1 MFESDQHAGKVLGM
15 QEAICRRDFLN
26 SALLA
31 SGSLLM
37 SAATPAQLLAQERRE
52 WDGYAGEGD
61 YRFSSGNTEEVLRTA
76 HDVRDGKYDTVPA
89 DAIDTGELYDC
100 VIVGG
105 GFAGLSAALFFRNQG
120 GSGRTCLVL
129 ENHPIFGGLAKRN
142 EFVVEGHR
150 LYAPQASVHFQL
162 PYPNSFLEGVYE
174 SFGLDWNAFKQ
185 YQTWQGPSPEIP
197 LSRSPY
203 QMLATTPKT
212 YGFYFGAK
220 FGQKPGVWLVDPFG
234 KNLQGSPLPQKM
246 REELLA
252 LHRGHRAQNP
262 WVYEYPGDEISRR
275 LDSITF
281 EDYLMQTFG
290 LSQDTTRLWFTS
302 ENAGGFGVG
311 PDALSG
317 MCAFS
322 WSSIP
327 TVDDSPQTGWQMFPG
342 GNSGMIRMI
351 VKTLNPEAIEGPRG
365 METTWKN
372 PVNLEALDRKGQPVR
387 IRLRSTAVRVE
398 HSGEPRKSEFVWITY
413 AQAGKTYRVKA
424 KSAVMAGG
432 GWITRHVV
440 RDLDQVRREAYAQF
454 CYAPYIVA
462 NVAVRNWQF
471 LYKLGISGGRW
482 FEGLGGFTEVRKM
495 ATFGVD
501 SSVAGPDRPT
511 VLTLFVDFAKPGLP
525 TAEQG
530 RKGRME
536 LISTPFRDYELRIRE
551 QMTEMF
557 GRTGFDAKHDIAG
570 IVLNRWGHAFIN
582 PQPGFFFGANGRPA
596 PRDALRTAPF
606 GRIAFSH
613 SDLAGAGDHRNA
625 FIESHRAVGQ
635 LLDRVLA

>member
-1 MFESDQHAGKVLGM
+1 M
-15 QEAICRRDFLN
+15 QEAIDRRDCLY

-31 SGSLLM
+31 SGYVLM
-37 SAATPAQLLAQERRE
+37 SGATPAQLVAQEG
-52 WDGYAGEGD
+52 WGAGAYAGEGD
-61 YRFSSGNTEEVLRTA
+61 YRDSAGNTEEVLRTA
-76 HDVRDGKYDTVPA
+76 HTVRDGAYDTVPA
-89 DAIDTGELYDC
+89 DATDTGELYDC

-105 GFAGLSAALFFRNQG
+105 GFAGLSAALFFRNQAG
-120 GSGRTCLVL
+120 PGRTCLVL

-142 EFVVEGHR
+142 EFMVNGHR
-150 LYAPQASVHFQL
+150 LYAPQASVHFQP
-162 PYPNSFLEGVYE
+162 PYPNSFLEHVYE
-174 SFGLDWNAFKQ
+174 SFGLDWDAFKQ
-185 YQTWQGPSPEIP
+185 YQVWQGPSPEIP

-220 FGQKPGVWLVDPFG
+220 FGQKQGLWVVDPFG
-234 KNLQGSPLPQKM
+234 KNLDGCPLPKKM
-246 REELLA
+246 REELLT
-252 LHRGHRAQNP
+252 LHRGRRAP
-262 WVYEYPGDEISRR
+262 GAWAYEYPGDEVSRR

-281 EDYLMQTFG
+281 EDYLMETFG
-290 LSQDTTRLWFTS
+290 LSRDTTRFWFTS

-317 MCAFS
+317 MCAYS

-327 TVDDSPQTGWQMFPG
+327 TVDDSPQSGWQMFPG

-351 VKTLNPEAIEGPRG
+351 VKTLIPEAIEGPRG
-365 METTWKN
+365 METTWKS
-372 PVNLEALDRKGQPVR
+372 PTKLEALDRKGQPVR

-398 HSGEPRKSEFVWITY
+398 HQSEPRKSKFVWITY
-413 AQAGKTYRVKA
+413 AQDGKTYRVKA
-424 KSAVMAGG
+424 KSVVMAGG
-432 GWITRHVV
+432 GWMTRHVV
-440 RDLDQVRREAYAQF
+440 RDLDPVRREAYAQF
-454 CYAPYIVA
+454 SYAPYLVA
-462 NVAVRNWQF
+462 NVAVRNWDF

-482 FEGLGGFTEVRKM
+482 FEGIGGFTEVRKM

-501 SSVAGPDRPT
+501 SPVAGPALPT

-536 LISTPFRDYELRIRE
+536 LISTPFRDYERRIRE

-557 GRTGFDAKHDIAG
+557 GRAGFDARNDIAG

-582 PQPGFFFGANGRPA
+582 PQPGFFFGANGKPA
-596 PRDALRTAPF
+596 ARDALRNAPF

-635 LLDRVLA
+635 LLDGVLA

>member
-1 MFESDQHAGKVLGM
+1 MSAFDQRAAKVLGM
-15 QEAICRRDFLN
+15 QSAINRRDFLN

-31 SGSLLM
+31 SGSLLL
-37 SAATPAQLLAQERRE
+37 SSATPAQLLTQEGGG
-52 WDGYAGEGD
+52 WDAYAGEGD
-61 YRFSSGNTEEVLRTA
+61 YRNSAGNTEEVLRTA
-76 HDVRDGKYDTVPA
+76 HAVRDGKYDTVPA
-89 DAIDTGELYDC
+89 DVLDTNELYDC

-120 GSGRTCLVL
+120 GAGRTCLVV

-142 EFVVEGHR
+142 EFTVDGHR
-150 LYAPQASVHFQL
+150 LYAPQASVHFQP
-162 PYPNSFLEGVYE
+162 PYPNSFLAHVYE

-185 YQTWQGPSPEIP
+185 YQSWRGPSPEIP

-234 KNLQGSPLPQKM
+234 KNLEGAPLPRKM
-246 REELLA
+246 RAEILA
-252 LHRGHRAQNP
+252 LYQGHHAQDP
-262 WVYEYPGDEISRR
+262 WVYKYPGDEISRR
-275 LDSITF
+275 LDSITL

-290 LSQDTTRLWFTS
+290 LSRDTTRLWFTS
-302 ENAGGFGVG
+302 ENASGFGVG

-317 MCAFS
+317 MCAHS

-351 VKTLNPEAIEGPRG
+351 VKTLIPEAIEGSRG
-365 METTWKN
+365 METVWKN
-372 PVNLEALDRKGQPVR
+372 PVNLEALDRQGQPVR

-398 HSGEPRKSEFVWITY
+398 HQGEPRKSDFVWITY
-413 AQAGKTYRVKA
+413 AQGGKTYRVKA
-424 KSAVMAGG
+424 KSVVMAGG

-440 RDLDQVRREAYAQF
+440 RDLDQARREAYANF

-462 NVAVRNWQF
+462 NIAVRNWQF

-482 FEGLGGFTEVRKM
+482 FEGIGGFTEVRKM

-501 SSVAGPDRPT
+501 SSVAGPDLPT

-536 LISTPFRDYELRIRE
+536 LISTPFRDYEFRIRE

-557 GRTGFDAKHDIAG
+557 AHTGFDAKRDIAG

-582 PQPGFFFGANGRPA
+582 PQPGFFFGTDGNPA

-635 LLDRVLA
+635 LLDQVLA